1 MRHTSVLRLVL
12 LMVPFVAGSVEA
24 AEVRG
29 RIRAYGGNAA
39 PGDTTLAITCA
50 GKKKTLKLTGDGS
63 YTMRGLP
70 SGSFCRLQVSSGAL
84 ASRSTR
90 VKPTAR
96 FSAQMRRR
104 SGSIELIPE

>member
-1 MRHTSVLRLVL
+1 MRYVCVLRFVL
-12 LMVPFVAGSVEA
+12 LLVPFVVGSVQA

-29 RIRAYGGNAA
+29 RIRAFGSDTA
-39 PGDTTLAITCA
+39 PADATLEITCS
-50 GKKKTLKLTGDGS
+50 GKKKTLNLSGNGS

-70 SGSFCRLQVSSGAL
+70 SGVFCRLLVRSGGV
-84 ASRSTR
+84 ASRSAR